1 MITIKPHH
9 LIDII
14 KLYGAGI
21 EHFVPDEA
29 FQHDFYKVANTILED
44 IDTPLQ
50 FTIIGDDICRPCN
63 RFKNSRCS
71 DPLNSI
77 KGFTAKDTY
86 NQEIDSRL
94 LNLLHLDVNSNY
106 TVRQFIEYLSNHTD
120 IIFQVWLEEDNEL
133 SERRNQLLQA
143 GLKKML
149 MKTK

>member
-29 FQHDFYKVANTILED
+29 FQHDFYKVANTILEN

-50 FTIIGDDICRPCN
+50 FTIDGDDICRPCN
-63 RFKNSRCS
+63 RFENSRCS

-77 KGFTAKDTY
+77 KGFTAKNTY